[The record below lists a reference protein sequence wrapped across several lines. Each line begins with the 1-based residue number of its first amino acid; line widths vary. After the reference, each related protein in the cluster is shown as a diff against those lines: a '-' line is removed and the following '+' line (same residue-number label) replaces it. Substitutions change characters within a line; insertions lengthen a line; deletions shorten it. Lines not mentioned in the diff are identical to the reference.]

1 MYSGD
6 RKLND
11 KCLERHYNKGI
22 EDETVNYHNDV
33 LEAKIVLGEK
43 LIVSIGSE
51 FIENNGEDTK
61 RQKSMSAKELKQDCE
76 TKAFKRLAK
85 KIKKRFPRLP
95 MIILGDSIYA
105 SETVMNIC
113 SKNKWDYLIR

>member
-1 MYSGD
+1 M
-6 RKLND
+6 
-11 KCLERHYNKGI
+11 
-22 EDETVNYHNDV
+22 
-33 LEAKIVLGEK
+33 
-43 LIVSIGSE
+43 
-51 FIENNGEDTK
+51 
-61 RQKSMSAKELKQDCE
+61 KQDCE

-113 SKNKWDYLIR
+113 SKNKWDYLIRYKEGSIPSINKENEGFNRKKSLPRVKLIKFIHKI